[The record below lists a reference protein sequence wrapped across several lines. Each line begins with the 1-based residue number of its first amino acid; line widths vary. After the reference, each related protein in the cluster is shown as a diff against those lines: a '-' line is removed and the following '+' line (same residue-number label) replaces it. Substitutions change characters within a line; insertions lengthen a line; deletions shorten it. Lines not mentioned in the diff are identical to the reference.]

1 MNIAEDGASARDE
14 VTYDIYLRLH
24 ATQHLYPA
32 KTLRTVLSE
41 LFYADP
47 FAWRAVGITR
57 AALDAYREAGKDRI
71 KGIERAHLTDRHR
84 MVAHILKRDTPMSQD
99 ELFSYWRT
107 EDRVVIA
114 LKSEN
119 RSNQLGDWIPFNN
132 DRASYFTRLGIGF
145 RYHHDTEG
153 EMLQLLAEEIQNSNY
168 KRKQVATRLSFR
180 TLPRPQATQSLELS
194 LQFSHQDYDKIS
206 HGFIPGE
213 MEDRWFIFLEDE
225 WLYFYRSWSGYC
237 VYGARL
243 TKTSTGALLNDAWV
257 NADKDQY
264 ELSEP
269 AEEKKFLETLISN
282 ILLNKN
288 C

>member
-1 MNIAEDGASARDE
+1 MNIAEDSASARDE

-47 FAWRAVGITR
+47 FAWRAVGITQ

-84 MVAHILKRDTPMSQD
+84 MVAHILKRDIPMSQD
-99 ELFSYWRT
+99 ELFFYWRT

-119 RSNQLGDWIPFNN
+119 RSNQLGTWIPFDN

-145 RYHHDTEG
+145 RYQHDNEG
-153 EMLQLLAEEIQNSNY
+153 KMLQRLAENIADVDHVDRQEA
-168 KRKQVATRLSFR
+168 KRWSFR
-180 TLPRPQATQSLELS
+180 TLPLPEARHNLPIALHFNCRDYYKIRCGYIPQ
-194 LQFSHQDYDKIS
+194 
-206 HGFIPGE
+206 E
-213 MEDRWFIFLEDE
+213 MEDRWFI
-225 WLYFYRSWSGYC
+225 YFKNGWVYFHRSWSGYC

-243 TKTSTGALLNDAWV
+243 TKTSKGGLITEAWV
-257 NADKDQY
+257 NADRKQY
-264 ELSEP
+264 SY
-269 AEEKKFLETLISN
+269 
-282 ILLNKN
+282 
-288 C
+288 